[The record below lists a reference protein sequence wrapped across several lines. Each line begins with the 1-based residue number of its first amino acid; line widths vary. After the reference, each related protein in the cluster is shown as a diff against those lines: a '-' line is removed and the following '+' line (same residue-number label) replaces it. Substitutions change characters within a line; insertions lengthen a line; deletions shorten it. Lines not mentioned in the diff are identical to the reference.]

1 MKNDPVQNK
10 TSLMGSLTRRVMGWM
25 LIVCLLPLLI
35 MAAQGYHCA
44 SEAVIETT
52 NNQLYTALMGAR
64 AMVNAWLDEKER
76 ELAALAAN
84 PAVLRALTAQEVDGE
99 TQGFVNQLL
108 GAVKNNSDAYEDLVL
123 IAPSGRVVA
132 RADDKQHIELGREA
146 LEAIRKVSGHTVAL
160 GPPHVH
166 DDGGVGVHAVH
177 GVVSAT
183 GEIVGYLA
191 GNLDVTRAMGPRL
204 EELSGWSDANIYL
217 LSQNLDIMTAP
228 RNRDGLST
236 TPGQRGL
243 WPGLSVESFHRIVE
257 SEGAVTS
264 LPGPDGAA
272 LLLAAA
278 QTPESGW
285 YVVAEKSA
293 MEGYKWLGRLARRAS
308 ITGLVTLVAL
318 LLLSLWIAQRLGRPM
333 QELAGVAQRIRAGQ
347 TSERLGP
354 MPGGEAEEVRRTFN
368 EMLDDLQE
376 NQRELV
382 RTAALAGV
390 GELSSSIVHEMRN
403 PLSSIKMNLQA
414 LKRRSGAD
422 PPAVELAEIAAGQV
436 RRLEQMLNDLLQYGK
451 PVVLEPDDTPLAMLF
466 ENARDVVASQADQ
479 RGIRFVLENELA
491 GRPLAVDRELLC
503 RALTNVL
510 LNAVQAAPAGSAV
523 IIRGA
528 EAAAGMASIEVM
540 DEGPGLPNVS
550 DDRLFKP
557 FYTTKTEGTGLGLAN
572 VRKIVELHGGTV
584 NAANRAS
591 GGAIITM
598 TLPLAATRAADASG
612 EQAAAGG

>member
-1 MKNDPVQNK
+1 
-10 TSLMGSLTRRVMGWM
+10 MGTLTRRVMGWM

-64 AMVNAWLDEKER
+64 AMINGWLEEKER

-84 PAVLRALTAQEVDGE
+84 PVILDALAAQDIDSNTRNSVK
-99 TQGFVNQLL
+99 QLL
-108 GAVKNNSDAYEDLVL
+108 GVVKDNSGAYEDLVL

-132 RADDKQHIELGREA
+132 RADDSQHIELGREA
-146 LEAIRKVSGHTVAL
+146 LEAIREVSGHAVAL

-191 GNLDVTRAMGPRL
+191 GNLNVTRALGPRL
-204 EELSGWSDANIYL
+204 EDFSQWSHANIYL
-217 LSQNLDIMTAP
+217 LSHELDVMTPP

-236 TPGQRGL
+236 TPGQPGL
-243 WPGLSVESFHRIVE
+243 WPGLGVESFRRIAE
-257 SEGAVTS
+257 SEGEVVS

-278 QTPESGW
+278 QTPDSGW

-308 ITGLVTLVAL
+308 ITGLLTLVAL

-333 QELAGVAQRIRAGQ
+333 QELARVALRIRAGQ
-347 TSERLGP
+347 TGERLGP
-354 MPGGEAEEVRRTFN
+354 MPGGEAEEVRQTFN
-368 EMLDDLQE
+368 EMLDNLQE

-414 LKRRSGAD
+414 LRRRNGDD

-436 RRLEQMLNDLLQYGK
+436 RRLEHMLNDLLQYGK
-451 PVVLEPDDTPLAMLF
+451 PVALQPEDTPVAALF
-466 ENARDVVASQADQ
+466 ESARAVAASQAEQ
-479 RGIRFVLENELA
+479 RGIRFVLRNELA
-491 GRPLAVDRELLC
+491 ERPLAVDRELLC

-510 LNAVQAAPAGSAV
+510 LNAVQAAPDNSV
-523 IIRGA
+523 VTIRGA
-528 EAAAGMASIEVM
+528 EAAMGMASIEVM

-550 DDRLFKP
+550 DDRLFRP
-557 FYTTKTEGTGLGLAN
+557 FYTTKAEGTGLGLAN

-584 NAANRAS
+584 NAANLAS

-598 TLPLAATRAADASG
+598 ILPLAAARGMNTSGRVAVADN
-612 EQAAAGG
+612 